1 MMRENISVISQIQ
14 RSMSYYHGKWWG
26 KTSTKK
32 AGMIKP
38 DVHVPQG
45 VGAKYIMEKND
56 FVPKLYFIRLES
68 FFS

>member
-1 MMRENISVISQIQ
+1 
-14 RSMSYYHGKWWG
+14 
-26 KTSTKK
+26 
-32 AGMIKP
+32 MIKP